1 MGMIEYFIIILAV
14 SLIILVFMYR
24 KYSKELSI
32 EEAFKKEVGIEK
44 SSGEKLGIYKF
55 LFFAI
60 APIWFLTL
68 ILSLFV
74 TFFLENLVYL
84 AFIMIFIFVY
94 EFAMYTYSVK
104 EASRRQRLA
113 LLVLT
118 QNKERI
124 MFRDLPFKVVE
135 SVNMRRYLQKVRP
148 ELSEFIAVGEE

>member
-1 MGMIEYFIIILAV
+1 
-14 SLIILVFMYR
+14 MYR

-44 SSGEKLGIYKF
+44 SYGEKLGIYKF

-148 ELSEFIAVGEE
+148 ELSKFIVVREE